1 MRPKE
6 TSSGEASRST
16 GPFTPGRAVLGVGAV
31 LALAAVAVTSAGEAV
46 AAEGASPVPARP
58 MAAFRGKGLWRVFTA
73 LAPRTRLDVH
83 DVGGR
88 DRRVLWPPNWWVCTQ
103 YPAEGAALDGRTTV
117 VIGVVKRGETCPPRV
132 RSARR

>member
-1 MRPKE
+1 MKR
-6 TSSGEASRST
+6 A
-16 GPFTPGRAVLGVGAV
+16 AVLGAGAV
-31 LALAAVAVTSAGEAV
+31 VALAAMAVSSAGEA
-46 AAEGASPVPARP
+46 AADEDGAPRPARP
-58 MAAFRGKGLWRVFTA
+58 MPGFLDKGLWRVLTT

-88 DRRVLWPPNWWVCTQ
+88 DRRVLWPPNWRVCTQ

>member
-1 MRPKE
+1 MRK
-6 TSSGEASRST
+6 AA
-16 GPFTPGRAVLGVGAV
+16 FLGAGAL
-31 LALAAVAVTSAGEAV
+31 LALAAVAVTSADDAV
-46 AAEGASPVPARP
+46 AADDGVPVPARP
-58 MAAFRGKGLWRVFTA
+58 MPAFVGKGLWRVFTA

-103 YPAEGAALDGRTTV
+103 FPDEGAALDGRTTV